1 MPCHAMPC
9 HAMQYHT
16 IPYHTIPY
24 HTIPYHTIPYP
35 PYPTCTLP
43 CSTLSTFVMLCH
55 TSTTLYHVIITYKYI
70 LTCRRAI
77 KRKKTFEY
85 LLNCSNKNFGK
96 NVMTLYLAVLKC
108 KQREFHINLKG
119 QYLDHYRAGS
129 PQQHMQITVSSNCVQ

>member
-1 MPCHAMPC
+1 MMTSGRIWTFISLKNPCHAMPC
-9 HAMQYHT
+9 HAM
-16 IPYHTIPY
+16 PCNTIPY

-35 PYPTCTLP
+35 TLPVPYLYPTLP
-43 CSTLSTFVMLCH
+43 TLSTFVMPCH
-55 TSTTLYHVIITYKYI
+55 TSTTLYHVIITHKYI

-96 NVMTLYLAVLKC
+96 NVMTLYLAVLKS

-119 QYLDHYRAGS
+119 Q
-129 PQQHMQITVSSNCVQ
+129 